1 MKNGLAVALW
11 TFIAVSADHCK
22 LVFDSRQLHSGA
34 TRTHTGTCGSV
45 QSGKQTV
52 LMRYRRAIAR
62 GVEMTAESQW
72 VQGGCDSG
80 GTKCC
85 CIFLHQVEIRS
96 LGMLPRTVK
105 NLYALHRRYNLK
117 YINKCQNNFGSWNV
131 CLAVMVSVYHLWV
144 SWYFA
149 CKVLK
154 HDFCS
159 KWRYT
164 LRIGKAVLSVNV
176 AFLFFI

>member
-1 MKNGLAVALW
+1 MNFYSCECRSLQTGIWFEAATFRCYQNAHWHLRQRAVRKADGVDEVPSRDRARRGDDSR
-11 TFIAVSADHCK
+11 IAV
-22 LVFDSRQLHSGA
+22 G
-34 TRTHTGTCGSV
+34 
-45 QSGKQTV
+45 
-52 LMRYRRAIAR
+52 
-62 GVEMTAESQW
+62 
-72 VQGGCDSG
+72 QGGCDSG

-96 LGMLPRTVK
+96 LRMLPRTVK
-105 NLYALHRRYNLK
+105 NFYALHRRYNLK